1 MAIGVI
7 PIAVSREPARAT
19 RRARYARLALQ
30 ASASCVLFLA
40 VYSALQLLHA
50 LGRDPAAVKALT
62 SIPLFARFVASAS
75 VAGALGPIVGL
86 IPADP
91 EERLCQI
98 PGSLAI
104 AITLFFVV
112 AIGFP

>member
-7 PIAVSREPARAT
+7 PIAIGREQPRAT

-30 ASASCVLFLA
+30 ASASCVLFLV
-40 VYSALQLLHA
+40 VYSALQLRHA
-50 LGRDPAAVKALT
+50 RGRDPASVKALA
-62 SIPLFARFVASAS
+62 SIPLFARFLASAS
-75 VAGALGPIVGL
+75 IAGGLGPIVGL
-86 IPADP
+86 IPANP
-91 EERLCQI
+91 EQRLCQI

-112 AIGFP
+112 AIGAP

>member
-7 PIAVSREPARAT
+7 PIAVGRGQVRST
-19 RRARYARLALQ
+19 RRVRYARLALQ
-30 ASASCVLFLA
+30 ASASCVLFLV
-40 VYSALQLLHA
+40 VYSSLQLLHA
-50 LGRDPAAVKALT
+50 LGREPASVKALA
-62 SIPLFARFVASAS
+62 SIPLFARLLASAS
-75 VAGALGPIVGL
+75 IAGVIGPIIGL
-86 IPADP
+86 VPANP